1 VPLNIFTFKN
11 LLNSFLKMN
20 QIKTEELQQEI
31 EQEINSAEEQLE
43 QLGSDV
49 E

>member
-1 VPLNIFTFKN
+1 MAYPTGGVAYISPDIL
-11 LLNSFLKMN
+11 S
-20 QIKTEELQQEI
+20 EELRNRRV
-31 EQEINSAEEQLE
+31 NSAEEQLE